1 MTGVCSQTTWG
12 PSSKTSLELRV
23 QRVQDN
29 PCMEMQMIID
39 DGDDVVDNVD
49 VDDVDDDGGGVI
61 VSWIID

>member
-39 DGDDVVDNVD
+39 DGDDVVD
-49 VDDVDDDGGGVI
+49 DDVDDDDWWRV
-61 VSWIID
+61 VWVAWMID